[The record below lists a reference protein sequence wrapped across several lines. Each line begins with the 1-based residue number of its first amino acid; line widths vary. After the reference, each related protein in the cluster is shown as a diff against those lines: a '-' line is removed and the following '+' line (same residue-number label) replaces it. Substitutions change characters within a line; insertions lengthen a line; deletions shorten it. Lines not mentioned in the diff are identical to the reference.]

1 MKAEWS
7 SSAFGGY
14 MNSLLK
20 RYFAEENG
28 ISPGAVDLRAAWR
41 TSRFVYCVFSVMSV
55 RRGLAYVGMEMFPI
69 PSTGGVSSEEDTAV
83 KGWADQ
89 LAGDPLVGDLDYGSG
104 DKIEWLGEVSNN
116 VPQHF
121 MELRRMKADRRVG
134 EELYIPHVSHAV

>member
-1 MKAEWS
+1 MKTEWS

-28 ISPGAVDLRAAWR
+28 ISPGAVELRAAWR

-121 MELRRMKADRRVG
+121 MELRKMKADRRVG

>member
-1 MKAEWS
+1 MKTEWS

-41 TSRFVYCVFSVMSV
+41 TSRFVYCVFSIMSV
-55 RRGLAYVGMEMFPI
+55 RRGPAYVGMEMFPI

-89 LAGDPLVGDLDYGSG
+89 LAGDPLVGDLDYGAG
-104 DKIEWLGEVSNN
+104 DKIEWLGEVGNN
-116 VPQHF
+116 VPKHF

>member
-1 MKAEWS
+1 
-7 SSAFGGY
+7 

-20 RYFAEENG
+20 RYFAEENL
-28 ISPGAVDLRAAWR
+28 ISPGTVELRAAWR
-41 TSRFVYCVFSVMSV
+41 TPRFVYCVFSVKST
-55 RRGLAYVGMEMFPI
+55 RGLAYLGMELPPI

-89 LAGDPLVGDLDYGSG
+89 LAGDPFVGDLDYGSG

>member
-1 MKAEWS
+1 MKTEWS

-28 ISPGAVDLRAAWR
+28 ISPGAVELRAAWR

-83 KGWADQ
+83 KGWADR
-89 LAGDPLVGDLDYGSG
+89 LAGDPFAGDLDYGSG

>member
-1 MKAEWS
+1 
-7 SSAFGGY
+7 

-20 RYFAEENG
+20 RYFAQENL
-28 ISPGAVDLRAAWR
+28 ISPGAVELRAAWR
-41 TSRFVYCVFSVMSV
+41 TSRFVYCVFSVMQV
-55 RRGLAYVGMEMFPI
+55 GRGLAYVGMEMSPI

-89 LAGDPLVGDLDYGSG
+89 LAGDPLVGDLDFGSG

-121 MELRRMKADRRVG
+121 MELRRVKADRRVG
-134 EELYIPHVSHAV
+134 EELYIPLTGHG

>member
-20 RYFAEENG
+20 RYFAEENL
-28 ISPGAVDLRAAWR
+28 ISPGAVELRAAWR
-41 TSRFVYCVFSVMSV
+41 TPQFVYCVFSVMST
-55 RRGLAYVGMEMFPI
+55 RGLAYLGMELPPI

-83 KGWADQ
+83 KGWADK
-89 LAGDPLVGDLDYGSG
+89 LAGDPFAGDLDYGSG
-104 DKIEWLGEVSNN
+104 DKIDWLGEVSNN

-121 MELRRMKADRRVG
+121 MELRRMKADRRVDA
-134 EELYIPHVSHAV
+134 ELYIPLTGHG

>member
-1 MKAEWS
+1 MKTEWS

-20 RYFAEENG
+20 RYFAEENL
-28 ISPGAVDLRAAWR
+28 IHPRAVELRAAWR
-41 TSRFVYCVFSVMSV
+41 TSRFVYCVFSVMRV
-55 RRGLAYVGMEMFPI
+55 TRGLAYVGMEMSPI

-134 EELYIPHVSHAV
+134 EELYIPLTNHG

>member
-1 MKAEWS
+1 MVTESKGTTVVAGLIHKGPTVS
-7 SSAFGGY
+7 Y
-14 MNSLLK
+14 RYTTLLD
-20 RYFAEENG
+20 AT
-28 ISPGAVDLRAAWR
+28 PQ
-41 TSRFVYCVFSVMSV
+41 FVYCVFSVMRV
-55 RRGLAYVGMEMFPI
+55 TRGLAYVGMELPPI

-134 EELYIPHVSHAV
+134 AELYIPLTGHG

>member
-1 MKAEWS
+1 MKTEWS

-28 ISPGAVDLRAAWR
+28 ISPGAVELRAAWR